1 MVAIAIVTQEQ
12 HSSETRTR
20 DRQQSNIINNNINTF
35 SINIFVTMTSFPPSA
50 TRTPT
55 RSDNGNGNR
64 TPPQQQ
70 LQPERDPAMAM
81 AIVKNAD
88 RQQSFINN
96 NNVNTSAIKSIA
108 NTFFPPSA
116 TGTPQQQLQLQP
128 ERDPTMAML
137 AIATYCTKWA
147 MALGR
152 HQQGTRP
159 CRTPGTIQ

>member
-70 LQPERDPAMAM
+70 LQPEHDPAM